1 MKKVFISFLIMT
13 LMLTKISLVN
23 ISSVQA
29 ATTDTAVTTNKDVIK
44 VSLSNIRE
52 IVIDNNLDLKIK
64 DNELKIA
71 KENREEAK
79 DTYDD
84 TTKPTKEEYTDYNT
98 DGTSVFDSTNYESA
112 LSEYNSAK
120 KAYETAKEAYKTA
133 KTSYDKNVES
143 VVYTAQQAYISYLND
158 LSTKKISEDTANYNE
173 KKAQIYKLQYEKGFI
188 SKKDYLS
195 KLQSNTSV
203 NDLNEAKDTEELNRI
218 KLCNTL
224 GIDPEE
230 NIIFNTDI
238 TVDFLVISKIN
249 YEDDLEQMLNNNLDI
264 ELKHD
269 NIDDLEDEEDT
280 YDDNDQD
287 DIYDYKYENAE
298 IALKQAKNTAE
309 TDFKGKYN
317 ELMASYNSL
326 KNSYDKI
333 LQEQNNFDVTEVKYD
348 YGFISKN
355 ELDSG
360 KITVDKDNASFV
372 KARNECYLKYL
383 KYIEM
388 KEGY

>member
-1 MKKVFISFLIMT
+1 MKKAFVSFLIMT
-13 LMLTKISLVN
+13 LMLTNISLAN
-23 ISSVQA
+23 ISSAQA

-44 VSLSNIRE
+44 VSLGNIRE

-64 DNELKIA
+64 DNELRIA
-71 KENREEAK
+71 KENRDDAK
-79 DTYDD
+79 YTYED
-84 TTKPTKEEYTDYNT
+84 TTKPTEAAYTDT
-98 DGTSVFDSTNYESA
+98 DSDGGVVFDSDAYNNA
-112 LSEYNSAK
+112 LSAYNSAK
-120 KAYETAKEAYKTA
+120 KAYETAKESYKTA
-133 KTSYDKNVES
+133 RTNYDKNVES
-143 VVYTAQQAYISYLND
+143 VVYAAQQAYLSYLND
-158 LSTKKISEDTANYNE
+158 LSTKRISEDTEKYNE
-173 KKAQIYKLQYEKGFI
+173 KKAQIYKLQYENGYI
-188 SKKDYLS
+188 SKKDYIS
-195 KLQSNTSV
+195 KLQSNTSA

-224 GIDPEE
+224 GISPEK

-249 YEDDLEQMLNNNLDI
+249 YEDDLEQMLSNNLDI

-269 NIDDLEDEEDT
+269 NMDDLEDEEDT

-287 DIYDYKYENAE
+287 DIYDYKHDNAE
-298 IALKQAKNTAE
+298 IELKQAKNTAE

-333 LQEQNNFDVTEVKYD
+333 IQEQNNFDVTEVKYD

-360 KITVDKDNASFV
+360 KITVDKDNASFI